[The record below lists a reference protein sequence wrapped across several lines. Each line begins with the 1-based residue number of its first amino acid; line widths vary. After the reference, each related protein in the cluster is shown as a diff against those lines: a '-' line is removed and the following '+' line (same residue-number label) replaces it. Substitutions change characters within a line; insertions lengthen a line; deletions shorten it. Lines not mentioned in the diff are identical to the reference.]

1 MSDPAFVIENLN
13 KTYRVYKHPL
23 FQLLSFL
30 CPKMIPQSAYAENH
44 ALSDVSLN
52 IPRGSKIGI
61 IGKNGSGK
69 STLLKLISGRVQPT
83 SGKLKVDGRVNALLE
98 LGTGF
103 HPEFTGREN
112 VFSALA
118 YMGVVGKAAQ
128 DKFSAIV
135 SFSELETFIDQP
147 VRVYSTGMYM
157 RLAFSIATS
166 IEPEILLV
174 DEALSVGDTYFS
186 NKCLDK
192 MKHLSED
199 SNTTIIYVSHNMS
212 SLSHLCD
219 RIVWLDKGA
228 IKAVGNPI
236 EILNLYDLSVREEE
250 EKRMAALVPQSAK
263 TQTEKEGA
271 LSEALPGVNRP
282 GTGLMR
288 VTGVS
293 FEDDRGQKKH
303 HYGRGEAFNILFSY
317 RSVAAGRPLPLKV
330 ICGISRSDGLLMT
343 ATIFEVAQSQ
353 QEGKIKVRFPE
364 LLLNAGNYF
373 VTILLYEQLDLE
385 GKNNRFYVIDQFL
398 YDAVIRAFEFKVEG
412 SPPIETTLFNHPSE
426 VVGQGGEAVTLLN
439 PLRTV

>member
-1 MSDPAFVIENLN
+1 MSDSAIQIKNLS

-23 FQLLSFL
+23 YQVFGFISPGLI
-30 CPKMIPQSAYAENH
+30 KRSAYTENY
-44 ALSDVSLN
+44 ALSDFSLE
-52 IPRGSKIGI
+52 IKRGSKVGVV
-61 IGKNGSGK
+61 GRNGSGK
-69 STLLKLISGRVQPT
+69 STLLKLISGQVQPT
-83 SGKLKVDGRVNALLE
+83 AGQLKVDGRVNALLE

-118 YMGVVGKAAQ
+118 YMGIVGKAAQ

-199 SNTTIIYVSHNMS
+199 SNTTIIYVSHSMS

-236 EILNLYDLSVREEE
+236 EILNLYDLSVKEEE
-250 EKRMAALVPQSAK
+250 EKRMAGSIPQLVKMQA
-263 TQTEKEGA
+263 EKDNVFID
-271 LSEALPGVNRP
+271 ALPGVNRP
-282 GTGLMR
+282 GSGLMR
-288 VTGVS
+288 VTAVS
-293 FEDDRGQKKH
+293 FEDDSGQKKH
-303 HYGRGEAFNILFSY
+303 HYERGEAFNILFSY
-317 RSVAAGRPLPLKV
+317 RSVNCVRPLALKA

-343 ATIFEVAQSQ
+343 ATIFEVAQTQ
-353 QEGKIKVRFPE
+353 QEGKMKVRFPE

-398 YDAVIRAFEFKVEG
+398 YDAVIRAYEFKVEG
-412 SPPIETTLFNHPSE
+412 SPALETTLFNHPAE
-426 VVGQGGEAVTLLN
+426 VTGQKGEAVTLLN